1 MIRHLT
7 KALVFILTI
16 LMAELAIEFIKHHL
30 KLKTGVRDPYL
41 RTLIGMG
48 VIVGIFYPVFK
59 FTEWFVELL
68 TENFVEKAKE
78 HSGNAV
84 LGLLI
89 AFVLGFG
96 ALFIL
101 YLKEWY
107 GKTLW

>member
-16 LMAELAIEFIKHHL
+16 LMAELAIEFLKHHL
-30 KLKTGVRDPYL
+30 KFATGIRDPY
-41 RTLIGMG
+41 RNTLIGMG
-48 VIVGIFYPVFK
+48 IIVGVFYPVFK
-59 FTEWFVELL
+59 LTEFVVEILTEHFVEQ
-68 TENFVEKAKE
+68 AKE
-78 HSGNAV
+78 RSGNSI

-89 AFVLGFG
+89 AFTIGFG
-96 ALFIL
+96 LLFVL

>member
-7 KALVFILTI
+7 KALIFILTI

-30 KLKTGVRDPYL
+30 KIKTGVRDPYM

-48 VIVGIFYPVFK
+48 IIVGIFYPVFK
-59 FTEWFVELL
+59 LTEYIVELI
-68 TENFVEKAKE
+68 TENFVEHAKE
-78 HSGNAV
+78 KSGNAF
-84 LGLLI
+84 LGILI
-89 AFVLGFG
+89 AFVIGFG
-96 ALFIL
+96 ALFVL